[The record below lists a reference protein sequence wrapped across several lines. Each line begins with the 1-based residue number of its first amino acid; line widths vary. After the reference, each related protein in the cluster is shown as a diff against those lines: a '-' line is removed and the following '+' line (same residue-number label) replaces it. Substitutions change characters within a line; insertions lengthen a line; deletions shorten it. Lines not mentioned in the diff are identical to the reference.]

1 MYVRYGHRSSAA
13 NFKFTDHL
21 FTENFFCSL
30 KLMSSRRSIMKT
42 CMKCWT
48 DSVLLEACEF
58 VKTIPSLMSR
68 FTRTKAYTAGTI

>member
-21 FTENFFCSL
+21 FTEKFFCSL
-30 KLMSSRRSIMKT
+30 QLMSSRRRIMKT

-58 VKTIPSLMSR
+58 VKTFIS
-68 FTRTKAYTAGTI
+68 FINVTIYPA

>member
-1 MYVRYGHRSSAA
+1 MYGHCGHQSSAA

-21 FTENFFCSL
+21 FTEKFFCRL

-48 DSVLLEACEF
+48 DSVLLEACKF
-58 VKTIPSLMSR
+58 VKTFIS
-68 FTRTKAYTAGTI
+68 FINVTIYPA